1 MPSRHVSLKDTEPPA
16 LREGL
21 RRLRAG
27 LGVPGEFPADLLA
40 LYDKIRV
47 RSGGLGAAA
56 LRGHRC
62 SGCQLEA
69 TPTALAEYAAAAED
83 DVLRCEEC
91 ERVLVRVGTVDA

>member
-1 MPSRHVSLKDTEPPA
+1 MRA
-16 LREGL
+16 LIAARDEQL
-21 RRLRAG
+21 SVLDADLATHQATRSAIAG
-27 LGVPGEFPADLLA
+27 ELPADLVA
-40 LYDKIRV
+40 LYDRIRE

-69 TPTALAEYAAAAED
+69 TPTALAEYAAAAPD

-91 ERVLVRVGTVDA
+91 ERVLVRVGSVEA